1 SFVYTAKTGFV
12 GTDTFTYAASDGHS
26 SSNAKVTLKV
36 SAPAPAPVPVALG
49 DAVSAIAGVA
59 VTGNVLSNDKSGT
72 GAALTSILATG
83 PSHGTLQ
90 LASNGSFTY
99 VPDVDFA
106 GTDSFTYSAS
116 DGSASAGAKVTIT
129 VAAKPNTA
137 PVAMADNAGS
147 VEAGALLTGN
157 VLTND
162 KDANGDALTAKLIN
176 GPAHGTLK
184 LLADGSFV
192 YTANNGYSGADSFTY
207 SASDGKAADTALVSI
222 NVTAPPPVSSPF
234 EKLLA
239 AHQAVDGSASS
250 NNVLTGA
257 SGANAFYIDVAAKS
271 GNDTVVNLEG
281 SDVLIFSHVL
291 NDNNGDG
298 LITFSGNKLRVDGT
312 VKGDILTLT
321 DVSSL
326 RYLGAAMDGA
336 HVYADGAAKPKSAL
350 ESVFGDDRL
359 AGDLTD
365 KKIQKFFFDTALGFD
380 LGDDTIVNMGKKDIL
395 VTTTALSDGDHDGIV
410 GSGAGAQFDL
420 GKTPQTIG
428 DAGHVNIFNTTGAA
442 VNTLEFDGSV
452 IHDGVSYYVYSLEGS
467 TGGLATLGF

>member
-36 SAPAPAPVPVALG
+36 SAPVPIALA
-49 DAVSAIAGVA
+49 DAVSAVSGTA

-83 PSHGTLQ
+83 PSHGALQ

-99 VPDVDFA
+99 VPDVDFT
-106 GTDSFTYSAS
+106 GTDSFTYLAS
-116 DGSASAGAKVTIT
+116 DGSASDAAKVTIT
-129 VAAKPNTA
+129 VTSKPNTA
-137 PVAMADNAGS
+137 PVAVADNAGS

-162 KDANGDALTAKLIN
+162 KDANGDALTARLIN

-192 YTANNGYSGADSFTY
+192 YTADTDYSGADSFTY

-222 NVTAPPPVSSPF
+222 NVTAPPSGSSPL

-239 AHQAVDGSASS
+239 AHQTIDGSASS
-250 NNVLTGA
+250 SEVLTGPR
-257 SGANAFYIDVAAKS
+257 GANAFYFDVNEKS

-281 SDVLIFSHVL
+281 SDVLIFSNAL
-291 NDNNGDG
+291 NDGNGDG
-298 LITFSGNKLRVDGT
+298 LITFSGNRLRVDRT
-312 VKGDILTLT
+312 NTGDVLILT

-336 HVYADGAAKPKSAL
+336 HVYADGAVKPEGTL
-350 ESVFGDDRL
+350 ESLLGNDRMSGDIV
-359 AGDLTD
+359 D
-365 KKIQKFFFDTALGFD
+365 KGVQKFFFDTALGFD